1 MLPHSRIDQR
11 LIKWHLTGAID
22 YSRQTL
28 RECVL
33 ACKSP
38 IKLRKPFP
46 PIVLH
51 AALGLHVRL
60 CRKYRQ
66 AIALAELGQGD
77 GSDSLTRSMFE
88 AFLAQAFICRQTV
101 KLRRRNGGAVNLFGK
116 KLTQEFRAYLYLA
129 HDAIQN
135 DKRMNEMAKEPGL
148 KLSAKAERRD
158 AQGYIDMVTTPIGA
172 DWARALKANT
182 CAGLSIEDFAHSFNT
197 QRWYHTIYKI
207 QSSHVHPGEP
217 DRFITYVA
225 DQPIPQV
232 KWQDGPFEIN
242 RTLWVATFT
251 MGLAMTEFNRLLDK
265 NHQPYVRAG
274 LFRDALPEMKRV
286 FRMQ

>member
-1 MLPHSRIDQR
+1 MDKR
-11 LIKWHLTGAID
+11 LIKWHLTGQID
-22 YSRQTL
+22 YAKKTL
-28 RECVL
+28 RECVF

-38 IKLRKPFP
+38 IRLRKSFP

-66 AIALAELGQGD
+66 AIALGELGQGD
-77 GSDSLTRSMFE
+77 GGEALCRSMFE

-101 KLRRRNGGAVNLFGK
+101 KLRRRNGGAVNLHGK
-116 KLTQEFRAYLYLA
+116 KMTQDFRAYLYIA

-135 DKRMNEMAKEPGL
+135 DKRIAEMSKERGL
-148 KLSAKAERRD
+148 KRSANSERKD
-158 AQGYIDMVTTPIGA
+158 AQAYIDMVTKPVGA
-172 DWARALKANT
+172 DWARSLKANT
-182 CAGLSIEDFAHSFNT
+182 CAGLSIEDFAHSFNA

-217 DRFITYVA
+217 DRFITYV
-225 DQPIPQV
+225 QGNPRPQV
-232 KWQDGPFEIN
+232 KWQDGPFEVH
-242 RTLWVATFT
+242 RMLWVATGM
-251 MGLAMTEFNRLLDK
+251 MGLGMTEFNRLLNK
-265 NHQPYVRAG
+265 TYQPYIKAG
-274 LFRDALPEMKRV
+274 VFRNAYAEMKHV